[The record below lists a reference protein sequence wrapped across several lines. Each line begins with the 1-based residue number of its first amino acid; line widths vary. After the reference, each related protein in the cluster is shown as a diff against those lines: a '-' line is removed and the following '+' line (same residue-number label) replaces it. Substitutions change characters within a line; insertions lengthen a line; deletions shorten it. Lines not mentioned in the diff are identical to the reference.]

1 MICPTDKP
9 RSLSTAGGSTATV
22 LLPYFLSVTSM
33 DFLGVKRMNWF
44 TFYDV
49 LTSKE
54 GIVEHLLAVELTI

>member
-22 LLPYFLSVTSM
+22 LLPYFLSVICM
-33 DFLGVKRMNWF
+33 DFLGVKRINWS

-49 LTSKE
+49 LKPKE
-54 GIVEHLLAVELTI
+54 GIVEHLLAFELTI